1 MTVPFAVRD
10 TRPLRPYVRAEV
22 LNMMAISPEGR
33 TVAEL
38 QTFLITQRPASRD
51 TIARVL
57 SSLVDQGLLAVC
69 NEPAW
74 RRRLRAS
81 LLAAALPRKAKGR
94 RVDLRGRQHLLYTQL
109 SNSMWN
115 SCGPAPSPH
124 LRPHSPPHHYQ
135 RNPDVR
141 HEIHAV

>member
-81 LLAAALPRKAKGR
+81 LLAASLPRKAKGR
-94 RVDLRGRQHLLYTQL
+94 RVDLRGRQHLLYTPTEQL
-109 SNSMWN
+109 HVELTRTRTL
-115 SCGPAPSPH
+115 APLTTALTAAS
-124 LRPHSPPHHYQ
+124 LLEES
-135 RNPDVR
+135 
-141 HEIHAV
+141 